1 MLDFQG
7 SGEKT
12 NGETA
17 GQIALPV
24 EDEVAAQSKNPISV
38 LNEYG
43 QTKGV
48 TVKFDVLS
56 QSGPPHNPR

>member
-1 MLDFQG
+1 M
-7 SGEKT
+7 
-12 NGETA
+12 
-17 GQIALPV
+17 ALPV

-56 QSGPPHNPR
+56 QSGPPHNPRSVITTNKHSKFIIH